1 MLFLSRAKIR
11 VDVQGRVRV
20 EGLLEQYTARIADF
34 VAELGLRNATVR
46 FRNGHYVFSRGID
59 EVTQQRLRN
68 FLVNR
73 CPLRNL
79 DA

>member
-1 MLFLSRAKIR
+1 MLFLSRAKIS
-11 VDVQGRVRV
+11 VDAHGRVRV
-20 EGLLEQYTARIADF
+20 EGLLEEYAARVADFIAD
-34 VAELGLRNATVR
+34 LGLRNATVR
-46 FRNGHYVFSRGID
+46 FRNGRYVFSRGID
-59 EVTQQRLRN
+59 EATQQRLRN